1 VTITVSRPRRVPR
14 AVARALRAA
23 TTGLVLAAAASTPA
37 GAAETLEPIVV
48 TATRMAIGQ
57 LDYAGSATRL
67 EADDLASL
75 GAVHSS
81 ELLNRA
87 PGSFLQRGSGQE
99 VLVAIRSPVLT
110 GAGACGAFLV
120 LEDGVPIRPVGF
132 CNVNELFEVNLEQA
146 SAVEV
151 LRGPGIGVL
160 GANAVHGVV
169 NVLGAAPAAM
179 PAVGVTLEGGSDD
192 WRQAAAVAS
201 VGDGATRG
209 GLSAHYTHDGG
220 FRAHSGFDE
229 WKANGVLEH
238 VTDAGTLR
246 VRVAATDLDQQTA
259 GFIVGRDA
267 YRDPVLRR
275 SNPNPEAFRQARS
288 ARLVASWDGANFDAT
303 AYARTSRMEFLQ
315 HFLLGQPLERNGQH
329 SAGAMFAWR
338 GSRGAVDWRAG
349 IDLEVARG
357 TLVEDQALPTTGG
370 TAAANAIRPAGLHYD
385 YAVDSRVAAPWAL
398 LEWQATPRLRAT
410 AAIRADWTHYDYDNR
425 MLDGNTAANGVPC
438 GSGGCLYSRPA
449 DRTDAFSTVAPRLGL
464 SWRIADGHAAYV
476 SAARGFRPPETTELY
491 RLQRQQR
498 VATLGSEDVVAYE
511 AGVRGSFGAGRTL
524 RYDLAAYAM
533 DKRHVIL
540 RDSVGFNVDD
550 GRTRHRGVEYEFA
563 WRPWEPVTLSASGTH
578 AVHTYRFDRVVD
590 GGETIRSGNDVD
602 TAPRNLATLRAELR
616 PSARVRAELE
626 WLHVGPYF
634 ADAANQ
640 NRYPGHDLLNLRGG
654 VQLAHGLELRARV
667 LNVTDRAYAD
677 RADFAFGNWR
687 YFPGRGRT
695 WFLEI
700 GYAVPASNGSA
711 R

>member
-1 VTITVSRPRRVPR
+1 MIPKAHVPR
-14 AVARALRAA
+14 PTPRPAARAAAIAAAGALLVAAA
-23 TTGLVLAAAASTPA
+23 TAS
-37 GAAETLEPIVV
+37 AAESLEPVVV
-48 TATRMAIGQ
+48 TATRVAIGQ

-67 EADDLASL
+67 EADDLAAL

-146 SAVEV
+146 AAVEV

-169 NVLGAAPAAM
+169 NVLGATPLAM
-179 PAVGVTLEGGSDD
+179 PAFGATLEGGSDE
-192 WRQAAAVAS
+192 WRQAAVAAS
-201 VGDGATRG
+201 AGDGATRG
-209 GLSAHYTHDGG
+209 GISTHYTHDGG
-220 FRAHSGFDE
+220 FRADSGFDE
-229 WKANGVLEH
+229 WKANGVVEH
-238 VTDAGTLR
+238 ATDAGTLR

-259 GFIVGRDA
+259 GFVVGRDA

-315 HFLLGQPLERNGQH
+315 HFLLGQPLERNSQH
-329 SAGAMFAWR
+329 SAGALFAWR
-338 GSRGAVDWRAG
+338 GSRGALDWRAG
-349 IDLEVARG
+349 VDLEVAHG
-357 TLVEDQALPTTGG
+357 SLVEDQALPTTGG
-370 TAAANAIRPAGLHYD
+370 APAANAIRPVGLHYD
-385 YAVDSRVAAPWAL
+385 YVVDSRVAAPWAL
-398 LEWQATPRLRAT
+398 LEWQATTRLRAT
-410 AAIRADWTHYDYDNR
+410 AALRADWTRYDYDNR
-425 MLDGNTAANGVPC
+425 MIDGNTAATGLPC

-449 DRTDAFSTVAPRLGL
+449 DRTDSFSTVAPRLGL
-464 SWRIADGHAAYV
+464 SWRLAERHAAYV

-511 AGVRGSFGAGRTL
+511 AGLRGTFGATRTL

-563 WRPWEPVTLSASGTH
+563 WRPWAPLTLSASGTH
-578 AVHTYRFDRVVD
+578 AVHTYRFDRTVD
-590 GGETIRSGNDVD
+590 GGETIRSGNDID
-602 TAPRNLATLRAELR
+602 TAPRNLAALRAELR
-616 PSARVRAELE
+616 ASAGARVEVE

-654 VQLAHGLELRARV
+654 VELGHGLELRARV
-667 LNVTDRAYAD
+667 LNLTDRAYAD

-695 WFLEI
+695 WFVEI
-700 GYAVPASNGSA
+700 GYAIPASTGSS